1 MNSRL
6 NHGPERIGGL
16 LGRVLE
22 EAGGAVAHAPEALA
36 VVSAWPGIVGPRLGR
51 FSRAVSL
58 TGGKLFVEVTSPSWK
73 QELGLQKRSIVRKIN
88 SQMGNKLVADLI
100 LNVRDFRNVE

>member
-1 MNSRL
+1 MNSRV
-6 NHGPERIGGL
+6 NSGPERLGHL

-22 EAGGAVAHAPEALA
+22 EAGGAAGHAPEALA
-36 VVSAWPGIVGPRLGR
+36 VVSAWPGIVGPRLAR

-73 QELGLQKRSIVRKIN
+73 QELGLQKRNIVRKIN
-88 SQMGNKLVADLI
+88 SRMGTKLVADLI